1 MSTTPLHLLRFEPIF
16 KEKLWGGD
24 KIKTVL
30 GKDFGALPNCGESWE
45 ISGVPG
51 DISVVAEGPLRG
63 KNLQE
68 LLIAYGAALVGAK
81 SFRENPQE
89 FPLLIKFL
97 DAGAN
102 LSVQV
107 HPNDAQA
114 MAKHACMGKTEMWY
128 VIQNDPG
135 ANLITGFKQ
144 EMNKE
149 TYLAA
154 LTGGKIMEVLNIEEV
169 DAGDVFYIPPGR
181 VHTIGEGLLICEIQ
195 QTSDITY
202 RIYDFDRVDTQ
213 GKKRELHTDQALEV
227 LDFKRYDNYKTNY
240 IDTPNEVVQLVNAK
254 HFETNKITFDRRLK
268 RDHSQ
273 RDSFV
278 VYVCIGGACTITAD
292 EQQLELQIGDS
303 VLIPALFKE
312 VVLTPDTACQLLE
325 TYVPA

>member
-1 MSTTPLHLLRFEPIF
+1 MSSTPLYPLRFEPIF

-30 GKDFGALPNCGESWE
+30 GKDFGSLPNCGESWE
-45 ISGVPG
+45 ISGVAG
-51 DISVVAEGPLRG
+51 DVSVVAGGPLQG
-63 KNLQE
+63 KSLQE
-68 LLIAYGAALVGAK
+68 LLAAYGADLVGKK
-81 SFRENPQE
+81 SYLASPNE

-97 DAGAN
+97 DAGAD

-114 MAKHACMGKTEMWY
+114 MAKHGCKGKTEMWY

-144 EMNKE
+144 EMDRE
-149 TYLAA
+149 SYLDA
-154 LTGGKIMEVLNIEEV
+154 LNSGKIMEVLNIEEV

-181 VHTIGEGLLICEIQ
+181 VHTIGKGLLICEIQ

-202 RIYDFDRVDTQ
+202 RIYDFDRVDAQ
-213 GKKRELHTDQALEV
+213 GNKRELHTEAALEV
-227 LDFKRYDNYKTNY
+227 LDFKRYESYKNTY
-240 IDTPNEVVQLVNAK
+240 VDTVNEVVQLVKAEY
-254 HFETNKITFDRRLK
+254 FETNKLTFDRSVK

-278 VYVCIGGACTITAD
+278 IYSCIGGACTMTTAD
-292 EQQLELQIGDS
+292 NKIAVGMGDCILVPANIKRLTLE
-303 VLIPALFKE
+303 PTK
-312 VVLTPDTACQLLE
+312 ACQLLE
-325 TYVPA
+325 TYIPA